1 MRMSRLLRREDGN
14 ATFITVFLLMP
25 VIIGFF
31 GLAVDT
37 ARARYAQQEA
47 QDNVQTA
54 AVAAA
59 TQLSGISGLI
69 DFDSAKS
76 IAIQQYT
83 NNRVNYGKNLRCAT
97 MTDLT
102 GTDTLEG
109 GACPWILVSF
119 SVSADMKSVYMAV
132 REYTPN
138 AWISVAGFKEYTI
151 NVDAGAVISQN

>member
-1 MRMSRLLRREDGN
+1 MSRLLRREDGN

-37 ARARYAQQEA
+37 ARARYAQQET

-69 DFDSAKS
+69 DFDNAKS

-97 MTDLT
+97 TTDLT

-151 NVDAGAVISQN
+151 SVDAGAVISQN

>member
-1 MRMSRLLRREDGN
+1 MSRLLRREDGN
-14 ATFITVFLLMP
+14 ATFITVLLLMP

-37 ARARYAQQEA
+37 SRARYAQQEA
-47 QDNVQTA
+47 QNNTQSA

-69 DFDSAKS
+69 DPVAAKDV
-76 IAIQQYT
+76 AIQQYT

-97 MTDLT
+97 LADLEP
-102 GTDTLEG
+102 GESLQG

-119 SVSADMKSVYMAV
+119 TVSADMKSVAMST
-132 REYTPN
+132 REFTPN

-151 NVDAGAVISQN
+151 RVDAGAVVSQN